1 MSSRSVGVRLQGRDY
16 QVRSDADGEWLQRVA
31 GYVDAAMNQVREKTS
46 TVDTLDVALLTS
58 LNLARE
64 VLAAREGMLAPMEQE
79 GTPSPERFRALIE
92 LVESTARGSGG
103 ASSDGKGRTPEAED
117 ERTPLL
123 TLPAGA
129 ELEQLEGEL
138 DPSAEAG
145 DAADE
150 EARRR

>member
-16 QVRSDADGEWLQRVA
+16 QIRSDADGEWLQRVA
-31 GYVDAAMNQVREKTS
+31 SYVDAAMNRIRDETS

-64 VLAAREGMLAPMEQE
+64 VLAAREGTLAPMEQE
-79 GTPSPERFRALIE
+79 GAPSPERFRALIE
-92 LVESTARGSGG
+92 LVESTGSRSGG
-103 ASSDGKGRTPEAED
+103 RSSDAKGRAPEAED

-138 DPSAEAG
+138 GSSAEPG
-145 DAADE
+145 EAADK
-150 EARRR
+150 EARQR

>member
-1 MSSRSVGVRLQGRDY
+1 MSSRSVSVRLQGRDY
-16 QVRSDADGEWLQRVA
+16 QIRSDADGEWLQRVA
-31 GYVDAAMNQVREKTS
+31 GYVDAAMSRIRDETS

-64 VLAAREGMLAPMEQE
+64 VLAAREGTLAPLEQA
-79 GTPSPERFRALIE
+79 GAASPEGLRSLIE
-92 LVESTARGSGG
+92 LVEGTGSDPGGPSADARRRARES
-103 ASSDGKGRTPEAED
+103 ED

-138 DPSAEAG
+138 HPATAGG

-150 EARRR
+150 APRRG